1 MKKDSIAIACIATFK
16 ELGIE
21 ENGSAHEHA
30 LFTGIGIIGK
40 GNIKQGIRI
49 EQSLFGLRHSL
60 FGRNFADSMRRAA
73 SIGGT
78 LQEGWKYVKRD
89 LVKTWIAFGAAMDTA
104 AGAASRLMDNVHA
117 LARCISDCIG
127 RDAIVAILFNA
138 AKLIIARCEGRHLI
152 AAALYIRTTRRNV
165 SCDLVSKKTI
175 KQMTMTLTATA
186 GWTRSGQTPASTG
199 AVDRQELRLRAHFLD
214 LHLFTVKQN

>member
-21 ENGSAHEHA
+21 ETGSAHEHA
-30 LFTGIGIIGK
+30 LFTGTGISGK
-40 GNIKQGIRI
+40 GYIKQGIRI
-49 EQSLFGLRHSL
+49 GKGVFGLSHGL
-60 FGRNFADSMRRAA
+60 LGRNLADSMRGCAA
-73 SIGGT
+73 HIGGT
-78 LQEGWKYVKRD
+78 LHGGWKYVKRD
-89 LVKTWIAFGAAMDTA
+89 LAVTCITFGAAINTTA
-104 AGAASRLMDNVHA
+104 AAARRFMDNVNG
-117 LARCISDCIG
+117 LARCVADCKS

-186 GWTRSGQTPASTG
+186 GWTVVGRPQRVPGRS
-199 AVDRQELRLRAHFLD
+199 
-214 LHLFTVKQN
+214 TVRSSANKTE